1 MMSSRKTKT
10 EALKPDVL
18 DALDRVK
25 IRILEERLASDRE
38 KGKYPSYDRAIRYL
52 LEKEGFL

>member
-1 MMSSRKTKT
+1 MSGRKTKT

-18 DALDRVK
+18 DALDDVK
-25 IRILEERLASDRE
+25 ARILSERLASDRD
-38 KGKYPSYDRAIRYL
+38 KGKYPSYSEAIRYL

>member
-1 MMSSRKTKT
+1 MMSMRKTKT

-18 DALDRVK
+18 DALDGVK
-25 IRILEERLASDRE
+25 ARILSERLASDRD
-38 KGKYPSYDRAIRYL
+38 KGKYPSYSEAIRYL

>member
-1 MMSSRKTKT
+1 MMSNRKTKT

-18 DALDRVK
+18 DALDDVK
-25 IRILEERLASDRE
+25 ARILSERLASDRD
-38 KGKYPSYDRAIRYL
+38 KGKYPSYSEAIRYL

>member
-1 MMSSRKTKT
+1 MMSMRKTKT

-18 DALDRVK
+18 DALDDVK
-25 IRILEERLASDRE
+25 ARILSERLASDRD
-38 KGKYPSYDRAIRYL
+38 KGKYPSYSEAIRYL

>member
-1 MMSSRKTKT
+1 MSSRKTKT

-25 IRILEERLASDRE
+25 IRILEERLASGRD
-38 KGKYPSYDRAIRYL
+38 KGKYPSYSEAIRYL

>member
-1 MMSSRKTKT
+1 MMSMRKTKT

-18 DALDRVK
+18 DALDNVK
-25 IRILEERLASDRE
+25 IQILKDRVASDRD
-38 KGKYPSYDRAIRYL
+38 KGKYPSYDEAIRYL